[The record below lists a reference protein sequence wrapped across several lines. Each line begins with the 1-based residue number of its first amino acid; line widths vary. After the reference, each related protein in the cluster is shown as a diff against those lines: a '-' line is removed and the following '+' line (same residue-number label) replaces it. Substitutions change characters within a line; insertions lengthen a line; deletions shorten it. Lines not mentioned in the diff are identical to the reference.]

1 MSADLIGFLVRIHFA
16 TWATV
21 AVSAGAA
28 IAALF
33 KFGRIALRGM
43 RRVSHFLDQWLGDE
57 ARDRP
62 GVLGRLDKIE
72 AQQTASTEKL
82 EAIDHE
88 LHPNSGGSMFDK
100 LTAGQVALSEQITG
114 NAGIVAAHI
123 AATSLAETAHVAA
136 AALTETARVAAAALT
151 ETARTTAPVT
161 TTTTTRTTPTT
172 EGNTE

>member
-21 AVSAGAA
+21 AVSGGAA
-28 IAALF
+28 FVALF
-33 KFGRIALRGM
+33 KFGRLAVRSM
-43 RRVSHFLDQWLGDE
+43 RRMSHFLDQWLGDE
-57 ARDRP
+57 DRP

-72 AQQTASTEKL
+72 AQQYAGAEKL

-123 AATSLAETAHVAA
+123 AATSLAETAHAA
-136 AALTETARVAAAALT
+136 AMALSETARVAAAALT